1 MDELT
6 AVTGYTGDLP
16 PERFNLARYCLAE
29 SAGTTPDK
37 TALILVTDP
46 QGADARHV
54 TYGDIEDSVLRMAAG
69 LAAFGLDAGARVFLR
84 MGNTLDYALMFFAAN
99 AAGLVPIP
107 ASAMLS
113 EAEVAI
119 MLTDSG
125 AALVASDGTL
135 VLPSLPDGVQLL
147 NAASI
152 EQLKQNPP
160 ADYADTHK
168 NDPAYLIY
176 TSGTSGTPKGV
187 LHAQRAIWGRRPMY
201 QGWYG
206 ITCDDVMLHSGA
218 FNWTYTLGTGLSDPW
233 ANGAT
238 TLLYTGP
245 KDIEVWPRLIARYG
259 ATIMASV
266 PTLYRQMLKYCEL
279 SPGKLE
285 PLRHVLCAGEV
296 LSTKLHD
303 NWVEKTGLSIYEA
316 LGMSEISTYISCSPS
331 VPILKGSPGKP
342 QPGRCIGIL
351 PTDTDSTTPLAAG
364 QTGLIAV
371 HRSDPGLMLGYW
383 QKPQDEAAVFR
394 GDWFIGGDLANM
406 DDAGYI
412 HFEGRND
419 DVMNAFG
426 YRVSPQEV
434 ENAIATHPGVAEAG
448 VSEIKVTGDV
458 SIIAAFVVPHD
469 NACLQPKDILDHVR
483 SRLADYKMPRA
494 VHIVSSLPR
503 TGNGKVIRKHLYK
516 LL

>member
-1 MDELT
+1 MT
-6 AVTGYTGDLP
+6 ALSGFTGELP
-16 PERFNLARYCLAE
+16 PDRFNLARYCLAG
-29 SAGTTPDK
+29 SAAQTPDK
-37 TALILVTDP
+37 TALILASDP
-46 QGADARHV
+46 GGGHAEHV
-54 TYGDIEDSVLRMAAG
+54 TYGEIEDSVLRMAQG
-69 LAAFGLDAGARVFLR
+69 LAGFGLEPGARIFLR

-113 EAEVAI
+113 EPEVAI
-119 MLTDSG
+119 MLVDSG
-125 AALVASDGTL
+125 AGAIASDGSLAVPTL
-135 VLPSLPDGVQLL
+135 ADGVRLL
-147 NAASI
+147 EADDIA
-152 EQLKQNPP
+152 QLKQAPRGG
-160 ADYADTHK
+160 YLDTHK
-168 NDPAYLIY
+168 DDPAYLIY

-206 ITCDDVMLHSGA
+206 IGSDDVMLHTGA

-245 KDIEVWPRLIARYG
+245 KNIEVWPMLAGRYG

-266 PTLYRQMLKYCEL
+266 PTLYRQLLKHCDVG
-279 SPGKLE
+279 PGKLA

-296 LSTKLHD
+296 LPTQLHQ
-303 NWVEKTGLSIYEA
+303 NWVEETNLSIYEA

-331 VPILKGSPGKP
+331 VPGRLGSPGKP
-342 QPGRCIGIL
+342 QPGRCVAIL
-351 PTDTDSTTPLAAG
+351 PADSHSTAPLRAG
-364 QTGLIAV
+364 ETGLIAV

-383 QKPQDEAAVFR
+383 QRPDEEAAVYR
-394 GDWFIGGDLANM
+394 GDWFIGGDLASM
-406 DDAGYI
+406 DEDSYI

-419 DVMNAFG
+419 DLMNAFG

-434 ENAIATHPGVAEAG
+434 ENAIAGHPGVAEVG
-448 VSEIKVTGDV
+448 VSNIDV
-458 SIIAAFVVPHD
+458 GNDISIIAAFVVPKGD
-469 NACLQPKDILDHVR
+469 NPPPSDDILAHAGK
-483 SRLADYKMPRA
+483 RLADYKMPRA
-494 VHIVSSLPR
+494 VHIVDHLPR
-503 TGNGKVIRKHLYK
+503 TANGKVIRKQLHT